1 MNLPSKEVMMLHVF
15 HVFMSITLLH
25 NSLFNMGQNR
35 GIL

>member
-1 MNLPSKEVMMLHVF
+1 MNLPSKEVMMLMLHD
-15 HVFMSITLLH
+15 FMSITLLH